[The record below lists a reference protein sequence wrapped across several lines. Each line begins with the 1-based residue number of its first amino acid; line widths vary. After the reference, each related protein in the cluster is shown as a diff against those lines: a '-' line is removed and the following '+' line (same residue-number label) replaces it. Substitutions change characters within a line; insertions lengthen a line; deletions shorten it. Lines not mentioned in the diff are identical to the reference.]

1 MRRTKIVCTIGPAS
15 ASEKVLK
22 QLIQNGMDVAR
33 LNFSHGDY
41 AFHRRIIRMI
51 RRLERRLDRPVAILQ
66 DLPGPKIRIGAVEGN
81 HVRLQTRR
89 SFVLT
94 TREVVGNEEMVS
106 VNYPG
111 LTRSVKKGDPILLG
125 DGEIELEVV
134 KVAGRSVD
142 LSSRSR
148 GHPRFAQG
156 HSLSAKQPQHSCADD
171 S

>member
-1 MRRTKIVCTIGPAS
+1 MKMRRTKIVCTIGPAS

-22 QLIQNGMDVAR
+22 QLIQTGMDVAR

-94 TREVVGNEEMVS
+94 TREMVGNEEMVS

-111 LTRSVKKGDPILLG
+111 LTEV
-125 DGEIELEVV
+125 GE
-134 KVAGRSVD
+134 KR
-142 LSSRSR
+142 
-148 GHPRFAQG
+148 
-156 HSLSAKQPQHSCADD
+156 
-171 S
+171 